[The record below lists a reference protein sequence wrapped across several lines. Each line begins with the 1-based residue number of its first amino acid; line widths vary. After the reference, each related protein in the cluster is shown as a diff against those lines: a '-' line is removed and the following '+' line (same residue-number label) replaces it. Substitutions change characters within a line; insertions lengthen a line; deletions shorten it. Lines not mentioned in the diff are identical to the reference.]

1 MPAARPSTRPRIPF
15 RWRVRGCLKVNNSR
29 GVPRPSMLLSSS
41 IFFIPREGSTFRGTK
56 AERVAEGGPQ
66 SRIKAARS
74 GSNRPFPA
82 GGAGDAMSA
91 RIPRSFQRGKMRK
104 EAREGFWGE
113 AGALETPQTR
123 GRRCPPPL
131 GTPQAT
137 ARPKR
142 PRRFQMVAFK
152 SRLEEEGNGTSLSL
166 PSRSQKPACGP
177 MRDRG
182 LVGGL
187 CFIS

>member
-1 MPAARPSTRPRIPF
+1 MPTNPQITACFLRSSEPPATPAARPSTRPRIPF

-123 GRRCPPPL
+123 GRRCPPPRD
-131 GTPQAT
+131 T
-137 ARPKR
+137 AGHCPAEAA
-142 PRRFQMVAFK
+142 PAVP
-152 SRLEEEGNGTSLSL
+152 NG
-166 PSRSQKPACGP
+166 G
-177 MRDRG
+177 
-182 LVGGL
+182 
-187 CFIS
+187 F